1 MKDAKKTNLITAAV
15 ICVVIAA
22 FIIVANRI
30 APFLLDNDN
39 IYLKTVASGEMT
51 GRPEAHMYYIDY
63 VFGIIVTFL
72 YSLTGNS
79 VPWFGLL
86 LVLCMGA
93 VIFFVT
99 YVTSSMVSRLSG
111 RIATIIVSLILMLS
125 FFFRYFVDIQYTIV
139 AGMLGAGAV
148 FALLSI
154 DQEKTIK
161 ENLISLIFFGCF
173 SLLSYSVRNNAFIM
187 CFPFLGMAFVAK
199 FFDASKKKNR
209 VIFASALTF
218 IGVLVFSFGV
228 HKIVYISDEWKIFE
242 KYTAGRTVLL
252 DYYGWPDYDTHKGVY
267 DDHGVLRSSY
277 EAATQHYNL
286 ILDPNINADFFK
298 DLSVIAAKDHLKSRG
313 SFIYKAADTVK
324 TIIRRNFFDY
334 DDRPLNVLVY
344 FLYLFTLVLAIAGK
358 KIKALRDILFLIVA
372 RSFDWFYLVYEG
384 RYPFRVTQ
392 IIYICELFWLLYI
405 VFYRKL
411 LEFERKSFSIA
422 ASSALVVM
430 ITVLSI
436 RFGLPISRNVKERA
450 LAFDDLSVS
459 FRELENY
466 FEDHSDNFYFFDMS
480 NLHYMERA
488 LDFRKRPYEN
498 YVYMGSWMVSSPWYD
513 NKLKEKG
520 ISNPA
525 TALMERDDLFIV
537 YQVTDGYSRDF
548 LDDFYSEHYPGSR
561 IEKADELIS
570 SNGFV
575 YEILKVCKN

>member
-1 MKDAKKTNLITAAV
+1 MKDVKKTNLITAAV
-15 ICVVIAA
+15 ICVVLAA

-51 GRPEAHMYYIDY
+51 GRPEAQMYYIDY

-72 YSLTGNS
+72 YSLTGNAI
-79 VPWFGLL
+79 PWFGIL
-86 LVLCMGA
+86 LVTCMGA
-93 VIFFVT
+93 VLFFVIYTVSSGLSQIWGRIITIVVSFLLLIFFF
-99 YVTSSMVSRLSG
+99 Y
-111 RIATIIVSLILMLS
+111 
-125 FFFRYFVDIQYTIV
+125 RYFADLQYTIV
-139 AGMLGAGAV
+139 AGILGAGAS
-148 FALLSI
+148 FALLFI

-209 VIFASALTF
+209 VIFATAMTF
-218 IGVLVFSFGV
+218 IGILVFSFGI
-228 HKIVYISDEWKIFE
+228 HKSAYSSEEWKTFE
-242 KYTAGRTVLL
+242 KYTAGRTILL
-252 DYYGWPDYDTHKGVY
+252 DYYGWPDYDLNKETY
-267 DDHGVLRSSY
+267 NDHGVLKSSY
-277 EAATQHYNL
+277 EAATRHYNY
-286 ILDPNINADFFK
+286 ILDSNINAELFE
-298 DLSVIAAKDHLKSRG
+298 DLSAIATQNHLESRG
-313 SFIYKAADTVK
+313 GFIDKVIDTVK

-411 LEFERKSFSIA
+411 LEFDRKSFSIA